1 MDELNTLGSLG
12 LSLPTPAYLIGAILF
27 GLIGF
32 AAYRYG
38 KRMSLNKV
46 KWIGVAL
53 MLYPY
58 AISST
63 AILYLVGAALCLALY
78 IWRH

>member
-1 MDELNTLGSLG
+1 MDELNALTSLG
-12 LSLPTPAYLIGAILF
+12 LTLPTPAYLIGAILF

-38 KRMSLNKV
+38 KRRSLNKV
-46 KWIGVAL
+46 KWTGVAL

-63 AILYLVGAALCLALY
+63 AILYVVGAALCLAWY
-78 IWRH
+78 IWRD